1 MKKLA
6 TLTLAAALVLAMTG
20 CAKPVMKQWQAAGG
34 SRADATV
41 EVGFIYYPER
51 EKPEAS
57 DQQAYQ
63 EAVKRCQAWG
73 YADAEPFGLVND
85 KCEQMNFVPF
95 AGMVCSK
102 RMVTR
107 QFQCLGQGN
116 VTPRAGMSDDIYNT
130 ARNAS
135 EAFFKAGKSGK

>member
-1 MKKLA
+1 MKRLF
-6 TLTLAAALVLAMTG
+6 TLLLAAALLSGVG
-20 CAKPVMKQWQAAGG
+20 CAVKPSTPKNWQAAGG

-41 EVGFIYYPER
+41 TVGFTYNPQNER
-51 EKPEAS
+51 PEAS

-85 KCEQMNFVPF
+85 RCDQIDFVPF

-116 VTPRAGMSDDIYNT
+116 APNHGFVGPIKPT
-130 ARNAS
+130 
-135 EAFFKAGKSGK
+135 K